1 MKGAELRFPGSDK
14 NIQTLTVKLAGKL
27 RLSDSVVV
35 VLKEHVNYIS
45 QDALHRAN
53 AIPPLVVVVL
63 GNWSPGYLET

>member
-35 VLKEHVNYIS
+35 VL
-45 QDALHRAN
+45 
-53 AIPPLVVVVL
+53 
-63 GNWSPGYLET
+63 